1 MALKHEEPS
10 KVEPS
15 KVEPS
20 KVESSTVEH
29 ADERG
34 TVEYVDNIETI
45 QDDNYHGLTSQFI
58 LIYIVSILHRERMIR
73 PYIIVLTKYSLQAL
87 ELVAFAA
94 MMTVVTSGLVSS
106 CFTFSLPYSHCD
118 KG

>member
-1 MALKHEEPS
+1 MALVHE
-10 KVEPS
+10 
-15 KVEPS
+15 EPS

-58 LIYIVSILHRERMIR
+58 LIYIVSILRRKRMNKAIHHSTDQ
-73 PYIIVLTKYSLQAL
+73 IL
-87 ELVAFAA
+87 FA
-94 MMTVVTSGLVSS
+94 G
-106 CFTFSLPYSHCD
+106 P
-118 KG
+118 